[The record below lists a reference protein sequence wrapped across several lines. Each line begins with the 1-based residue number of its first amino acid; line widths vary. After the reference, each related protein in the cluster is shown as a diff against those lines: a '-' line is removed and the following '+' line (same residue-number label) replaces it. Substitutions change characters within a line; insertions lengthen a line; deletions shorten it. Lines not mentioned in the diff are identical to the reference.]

1 MSIWGKVV
9 GGFAGLAMGGPL
21 GAVLGAVAGH
31 AYDTM
36 KSEKLERAGGSE
48 ERQIAFTTAVIVL
61 SAKMAKADGH
71 VAREEVKA
79 FKEAFSIPPSEI
91 AGVGR
96 IFDEAKTNAEGYE
109 PYAQQIANMFAN
121 ERPILEELLGALF
134 HIAKADGKIHQKE
147 VEFCQNVSQF
157 FGLTRAEFERLQA
170 IHISNPGGGSPGEN
184 LHLAYSI
191 LGVPTDASDD
201 EVRAAYRKLAREY
214 HPDRLIAEGLPQ
226 EFVDLA
232 HEKIVAINDAYDQV
246 QKERGIS

>member
-36 KSEKLERAGGSE
+36 KSEKLELVGSSE

-71 VAREEVKA
+71 VTREEVKA
-79 FKEAFSIPPSEI
+79 FKEAFNIPPGEMT
-91 AGVGR
+91 GVGR
-96 IFDEAKTNAEGYE
+96 IFDEAKSNAEGYE
-109 PYAQQIANMFAN
+109 PYAQQIATMFAN

-147 VEFCQNVSQF
+147 VEFCQDVSKL
-157 FGLTRAEFERLQA
+157 FGLTREEFERLRQLET
-170 IHISNPGGGSPGEN
+170 PQELQELQDLEVLEGGPPPPLPPS
-184 LHLAYSI
+184 LAVCVGYPR
-191 LGVPTDASDD
+191 LGGWTWPA
-201 EVRAAYRKLAREY
+201 EPVRAR
-214 HPDRLIAEGLPQ
+214 
-226 EFVDLA
+226 
-232 HEKIVAINDAYDQV
+232 
-246 QKERGIS
+246 